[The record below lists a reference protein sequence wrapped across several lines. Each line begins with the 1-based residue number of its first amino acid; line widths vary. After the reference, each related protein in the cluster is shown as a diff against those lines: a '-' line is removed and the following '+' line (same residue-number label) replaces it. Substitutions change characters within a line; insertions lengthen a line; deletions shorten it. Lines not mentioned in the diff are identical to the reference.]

1 MYQFWYILHALLR
14 LFVIAILAIFLFDIQ
29 PDNNDSCKDVTGSL
43 YLIKWDGTKECTGDS
58 HGNGNETK
66 ETHDDIFAGTYN
78 KTNATAD
85 EPLTKMPSCI
95 PEEHEIYVTP
105 NYGFYRHDDQSC
117 SDVEETQVFNYH
129 VAGYERGTD
138 ISTQQGHFC
147 ADAHQS
153 LHGASA
159 AALAIFALGTI
170 MMIFRHRDGFG
181 SDFLAGSENN
191 AVSGTIF
198 GRGSIWKS
206 GGLIPIIFKL
216 SAFIGFLGVYTYA
229 MQTFAVSPKC
239 NLDTK
244 DKFGDAHFGFLYW
257 AGWLVVVVLGID
269 AFAEIFARGESNW
282 HDIWAR
288 VSQKIAAP
296 TAVVTDNRGSS
307 SSSSETTTTTK
318 SLYF

>member
-29 PDNNDSCKDVTGSL
+29 PDKNKDTCEDVTGSL
-43 YLIKWDGTKECTGDS
+43 YLIKWDGTNCEKENDS
-58 HGNGNETK
+58 LDNMADYMEQFFANNITNHST
-66 ETHDDIFAGTYN
+66 DDYP
-78 KTNATAD
+78 KK
-85 EPLTKMPSCI
+85 LPSCL
-95 PEEHEIYVTP
+95 PESQEIYVTP

-117 SDVEETQVFNYH
+117 SDVKEFQVFNYH

-138 ISTQQGHFC
+138 ISTEQGHFC

-229 MQTFAVSPKC
+229 MQVFTVSPKC
-239 NLDTK
+239 NMDTK
-244 DKFGDAHFGFLYW
+244 DNFGDAHFGFLYW
-257 AGWLVVVVLGID
+257 AGWIVVAVLGID

-288 VSQKIAAP
+288 VSQKIGAP
-296 TAVVTDNRGSS
+296 TAVVTDNGG
-307 SSSSETTTTTK
+307 SSSETTTTTK